1 MTREGAVAILA
12 SGGGPGCGRK
22 LVRLLAS
29 YQPVF

>member
-12 SGGGPGCGRK
+12 SGGGRGCGRK
-22 LVRLLAS
+22 LVSPLTS